1 MNGELTP
8 MERRLRLAAELVL
21 LGLLVEAL
29 TLAWR
34 HPLSVIVFLGLG
46 GLLLAAGIVVFLFSL
61 VSLSHSETREAS
73 D

>member
-21 LGLLVEAL
+21 LGLVVEGL
-29 TLAWR
+29 TLAWH
-34 HPLSVIVFLGLG
+34 HPLSFIVFMGLG
-46 GLLLAAGIVVFLFSL
+46 GLLLAAGIIVFLLSL
-61 VSLSHSETREAS
+61 VSVPHSETRAS